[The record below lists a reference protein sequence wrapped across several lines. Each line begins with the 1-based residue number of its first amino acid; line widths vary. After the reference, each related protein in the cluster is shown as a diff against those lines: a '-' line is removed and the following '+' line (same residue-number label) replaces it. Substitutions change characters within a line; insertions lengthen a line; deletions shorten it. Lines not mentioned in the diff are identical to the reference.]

1 MYRFHA
7 NFQSVSTDF
16 RYETGVSTPG
26 GLCHKADKFSLGFR
40 AIEFER
46 NVRSGFWVYVR
57 SGFWVY
63 VRSGF
68 LVDGRSGLLW
78 MGDRI

>member
-16 RYETGVSTPG
+16 SYETGVETNG
-26 GLCHKADKFSLGFR
+26 GLCHKTDKFSLGFR

-57 SGFWVY
+57 SHL
-63 VRSGF
+63 REMS
-68 LVDGRSGLLW
+68 
-78 MGDRI
+78 DRLFGKRAIANGKSSLK